1 VVLPVEPDPVAAIER
16 EAVDERSVAF
26 LGGGRMGEAL
36 ASGLI
41 RSGGR
46 TRDELVVTCRREERA
61 AELAERLGLAT
72 TLSNAEAV
80 RGAATIV
87 LTVKPQDMEV
97 LLEQIAEAVTAEHL
111 VITFAAGIRTSFIE
125 RYVPAGTPVVRV
137 MSNVPVLVDEAMSV
151 ISPGRHAQ
159 DKHLAVAEE
168 LLSAVGRVIRLP
180 EKHQDAVT
188 ATSGSGPAYFFL
200 LAEAMIEACI
210 LLGLSRDV
218 ATELI
223 IQTML
228 GSARMLRDTGRHP
241 VELREMVTSPGGTTI
256 SAIRHLEE
264 AGVRA
269 AFLNAIDAACKRSA
283 ELALGHDPEED

>member
-1 VVLPVEPDPVAAIER
+1 MSGSPDR
-16 EAVDERSVAF
+16 KVAF

-36 ASGLI
+36 VSGLI

-46 TRDELVVTCRREERA
+46 SAGEIMVTSRREDRSR
-61 AELAERLGLAT
+61 ELGETYGIDS
-72 TLSNAEAV
+72 TLSNADAV
-80 RGAATIV
+80 AWADVLV

-97 LLEQIAEAVTAEHL
+97 LLSQIREHVSPEQL
-111 VITFAAGIRTSFIE
+111 VVSFAAGIRTSFVE
-125 RYVPAGTPVVRV
+125 KHLPDGVHVVRV
-137 MSNVPVLVDEAMSV
+137 MSNVAVLVDEAMSV
-151 ISPGRHAQ
+151 VAAGSNAEDRH
-159 DKHLAVAEE
+159 LEVAEE
-168 LLSAVGRVIRLP
+168 LLGYVGKVIRLK
-180 EKHQDAVT
+180 EVHLDAIT

-228 GSARMLRDTGRHP
+228 GSAKMLRDTGKHP
-241 VELREMVTSPGGTTI
+241 VVLREMVTSPGGTTI
-256 SAIRHLEE
+256 AAIRHLEE

-269 AFLNAIDAACKRSA
+269 AFLNAIDAACRRSA
-283 ELALGHDPEED
+283 ELAQGGDEDET